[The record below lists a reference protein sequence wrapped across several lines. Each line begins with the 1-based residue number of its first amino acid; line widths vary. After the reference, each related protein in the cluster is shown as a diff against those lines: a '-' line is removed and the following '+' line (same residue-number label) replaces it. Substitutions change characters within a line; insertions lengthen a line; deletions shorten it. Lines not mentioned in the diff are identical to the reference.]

1 MSGESGAGKTEA
13 SKLVLRYL
21 VATSAASRD
30 QDAAAAA
37 VGAKVEEL
45 LMQTIPLLESFG
57 NAQTINNG
65 GGLLAHSCRAI
76 ASVDWTHSGNYAS
89 THTSCR
95 QLEPLWQ
102 VYHHQLRQWHHR
114 WRPHAHVSA

>member
-65 GGLLAHSCRAI
+65 GGR
-76 ASVDWTHSGNYAS
+76 
-89 THTSCR
+89 
-95 QLEPLWQ
+95 
-102 VYHHQLRQWHHR
+102 
-114 WRPHAHVSA
+114 